1 MTLRMKQHWDLIVG
15 SFGALGTLTL
25 SQVNGLLAFATG
37 AITLIVMVLKLRRE
51 WLNRNK

>member
-1 MTLRMKQHWDLIVG
+1 MTLRMKHHWDLVVG
-15 SFGALGTLTL
+15 SLGTVGALTL

-37 AITLIVMVLKLRRE
+37 AITLIVMVLKLRKE